1 MAFARRASPA
11 SVILVFPKPFASVL
25 VCARAAV
32 AQSLQ
37 GNTMKISLRRNAA
50 AFGLCAALMLSTAAC
65 TKTGNTATI
74 STSEL
79 NADVAAIT
87 FAAQAIEA
95 VPAIESHLTDAQK
108 LSITNALTNIKNVAA
123 QVAAN
128 SNGSVAINVGKKW
141 VNDLVPEFQTILA
154 IAAPIV
160 KQYDPTVAG
169 YMTTVEQIIPLVEA
183 LVGVSTTSTS
193 VALTAVAPHTAP
205 AIRARIYQ
213 GP

>member
-1 MAFARRASPA
+1 MAFRKSLLAL
-11 SVILVFPKPFASVL
+11 SVCSTLL
-25 VCARAAV
+25 
-32 AQSLQ
+32 L
-37 GNTMKISLRRNAA
+37 G
-50 AFGLCAALMLSTAAC
+50 TAAC
-65 TKTGNTATI
+65 TTSNGTATI

-108 LSITNALTNIKNVAA
+108 LSLQNALTNIKNVAA

-128 SNGSVAINVGKKW
+128 SSGSISINVGKEW
-141 VNDLVPEFQTILA
+141 VNSLIPEFQTILA

-160 KQYDPTVAG
+160 QQYDPTIAG
-169 YMTTVEQIIPLVEA
+169 YMTTAEQIIPLVEA
-183 LVGVSTTSTS
+183 LVGITTSS
-193 VALTAVAPHTAP
+193 VSLAGAAPDAAP
-205 AIRARIYQ
+205 ALRARIYQ